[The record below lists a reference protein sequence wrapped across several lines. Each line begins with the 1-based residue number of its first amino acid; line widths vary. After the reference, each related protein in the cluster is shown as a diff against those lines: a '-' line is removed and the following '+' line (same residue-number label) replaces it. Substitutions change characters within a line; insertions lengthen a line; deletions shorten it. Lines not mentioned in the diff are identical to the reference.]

1 MKTKKLHTFTLVAAI
16 WAFALII
23 IIRPAGA
30 EMQEITDDQME
41 KHYLKQGDLHPPPE
55 LLERKEINTEKDNV
69 LEETEED
76 RLEEYIR
83 EHSIPAISSEDSGL
97 NDYWQYYDT
106 YLDREEKQILN
117 RDGALTVH
125 SIGGPGQNP

>member
-1 MKTKKLHTFTLVAAI
+1 M
-16 WAFALII
+16 
-23 IIRPAGA
+23 
-30 EMQEITDDQME
+30 
-41 KHYLKQGDLHPPPE
+41 
-55 LLERKEINTEKDNV
+55 

>member
-16 WAFALII
+16 WASALILI
-23 IIRPAGA
+23 LRPAVA

-41 KHYLKQGDLHPPPE
+41 KHYLKQGDLRPPADLVE
-55 LLERKEINTEKDNV
+55 KKDINTEKDDL

-83 EHSIPAISSEDSGL
+83 EHSIPAISEDSGL
-97 NDYWQYYDT
+97 NDYWEYYDT
-106 YLDREEKQILN
+106 YLDREQNQILN
-117 RDGALTVH
+117 RDGDLTVH
-125 SIGGPGQNP
+125 SIGSPGQSP